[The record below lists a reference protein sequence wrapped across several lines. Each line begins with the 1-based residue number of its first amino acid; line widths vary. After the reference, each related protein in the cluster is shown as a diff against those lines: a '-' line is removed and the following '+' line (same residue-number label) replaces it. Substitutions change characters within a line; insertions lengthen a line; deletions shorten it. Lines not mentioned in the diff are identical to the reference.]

1 MLVTQ
6 VYFSHFLSSWL
17 PWLILPITKRFF
29 RDEENARKLL
39 TRASQR
45 WVDPDKKALTVPGV
59 AEIMSASL
67 AESVK
72 QGTSGAAFDGTLIG
86 SRNWG
91 FRLED
96 ITLSNLYLWHGERD
110 TQIPVTAVR
119 ALAQKLTT
127 CKTTY
132 YPDEGHISLIVN
144 HGNDITSALI
154 TR

>member
-1 MLVTQ
+1 M
-6 VYFSHFLSSWL
+6 WL

-29 RDEENARKLL
+29 RDEDHAKTLL

-45 WVDPDKKALTVPGV
+45 WVEPDKKALTVPGV

-67 AESVK
+67 SEAVK
-72 QGTSGAAFDGTLIG
+72 QGTKGASYDGTLIG

-110 TQIPVTAVR
+110 TQIPVSAVSD
-119 ALAQKLTT
+119 LAKRLTT
-127 CKTTY
+127 CKTRY
-132 YPDEGHISLIVN
+132 YPNEGHISLIVN
-144 HGNDITSALI
+144 HGDDIIGTLI
-154 TR
+154 TL